1 MFLIILTVFSKYL
14 TLYSFL
20 SSLLLDTFW

>member
-1 MFLIILTVFSKYL
+1 MLIL

-20 SSLLLDTFW
+20 R